1 MATLLGGV
9 TLPAQTLWVDRFA
22 VAQAVQTVSYTL
34 TGTAVIYTTL
44 QAGRVITL
52 EFGETTAWLSR
63 TTVDALWALA
73 ATGAAVA
80 FQFDETLR
88 QAAGGFESAVRR
100 YTATVRFAHHLAPA
114 LDLRPLEPLLDQY
127 IGTIKLIEV

>member
-1 MATLLGGV
+1 MAISLGDI

-22 VAQAVQTVSYTL
+22 ATQAAQTVDYTL
-34 TGTAVIYTTL
+34 GGNAVVWWTP

-63 TTVDALWALA
+63 DTVEALWALA
-73 ATGAAVA
+73 AAGGVVP
-80 FQFDETLR
+80 FQFDERLR
-88 QAAGGFESAVRR
+88 QAAGGVEDAVRG
-100 YTATVRFAHHLAPA
+100 YTADVMFAHHLAPA
-114 LDLRPLEPLLDQY
+114 IDLRALEPLLDQY